1 MCFTRGPGCKKAER
15 GKLTSDACLPDQAIL
30 EGMATRGKEA
40 SLAELTSRVTKAEG
54 GGVGTPIKD
63 KLSE

>member
-1 MCFTRGPGCKKAER
+1 M
-15 GKLTSDACLPDQAIL
+15 PDQAIL